1 MAAKGVTKST
11 SRILIEEDDDARLF
25 TVLMREF
32 TGDEDSMW
40 RLAGI
45 VESSRAALKREI
57 VRGGK

>member
-11 SRILIEEDDDARLF
+11 SRILIEEDDNARLF

-32 TGDEDSMW
+32 TGDEDSVR

-45 VESSRAALKREI
+45 VESS
-57 VRGGK
+57 